1 MPTDHVVLGQF
12 VNASIVRTTQ
22 GVVVI
27 DTAAT
32 KEEAEEV
39 YSEATRQGK
48 VLFVINTHEHFD
60 HLAGNSLFSCPII
73 SSGRARKEMKKSP
86 QLDTIALPTI
96 TFDKTLTL
104 HLGERVEVTHFGGHC
119 LGASV
124 VYFPER
130 RLLFVGDL
138 VFNGRVPY
146 IGVADFTTWIDALR
160 ELETWDADI
169 VVPGHGPVGGK
180 DILVAQRLWLETF
193 VERVRALS
201 ATGLAHEDI
210 FTALLNHYTVIPR
223 WHPMLHSAISTIL
236 SKELSNIAYDFKL

>member
-1 MPTDHVVLGQF
+1 MVLGKF

-60 HLAGNSLFSCPII
+60 HLAGNLLFHCPII
-73 SSGRARKEMKKSP
+73 SSSRARNEMKKSP
-86 QLDTIALPTI
+86 QLDIIALPTI

-124 VYFPER
+124 VYFPAR
-130 RLLFVGDL
+130 KLLLVGDL
-138 VFNGRVPY
+138 VFNGRIPY
-146 IGVADFTTWIDALR
+146 VGAADFTTWINALH

-180 DILVAQRLWLETF
+180 EILVAQRLWLESF
-193 VERVRALS
+193 IEKVRALN
-201 ATGLAHEDI
+201 ATGLSRESI
-210 FTALLNHYTVIPR
+210 FAELLNHYTVIER

-236 SKELSNIAYDFKL
+236 SPARPQQ